1 MSWAGSGTPIQ
12 SNVPDYQKM
21 LQSNLLSSGW
31 SSRGGSERYNSYSH
45 PKSPLSPTPQDTLT
59 NGLSYSDSVHRPH
72 YQSYRPSKYG
82 ITDSTY
88 LEKDFKELSAEDTYS
103 YPKYDSTVSKDTLE
117 RPRYDI
123 KDTLERPHKYD
134 SSSELYQRKY
144 SSYTVSHGEDID
156 GPINDNNWASPPKSA
171 PSDIPSSVYT
181 APVKSR
187 SSVTDGADYVRDSRK
202 SSTLYEDKY
211 YSDND
216 AVTRSSKSRS
226 RYGGDLKYMTGDLRQ
241 WQRGHMDTY
250 RETSPSTQQTS
261 LDSSYWTNTRGFTYS
276 GNSKGETNGGFD
288 SLFKNIDDNPRKWA
302 SVSKAAD
309 DIIKE
314 KDTLVEK
321 LKMQVMRLEE
331 DNKQYEGKLKRAVL
345 NGEGGEGE
353 AYKQIQELELKNA
366 QLKAENA
373 EIRTKK
379 NAELDE
385 LEMKLGATEQ
395 EVDQLR
401 AILRKRGSGP
411 EYSNSQF
418 YELDRE
424 KEDWKRKYLEMF
436 DNHSQMKEKLDEL
449 QSYLSDLP
457 TVEESMKNV
466 QELQSLREKIQ
477 FQEGRI
483 EELQQRLYEGKKA
496 LTSREVQIQELEQKE
511 KRLAG
516 QVAVVTGEIDR
527 IKSEGE
533 GAELHKCEEQ
543 LQRVKHENERLAID
557 LDKAKKLL
565 EMSHRKLRHSEVKHQ
580 NEVKQLQERL
590 THEEESVEALRG
602 DCRMKEENIKKLK
615 RSMKELSSKNQDL
628 MEQILII
635 REQLKTLEEQVADE
649 NQKIQRQF
657 TQELSM
663 CYHELQSLVQVC
675 VQRAE
680 GNDPNMSLLL
690 GVRAPSELETGQE
703 NKEQEAHTL
712 KQWLGKVK
720 ELRAEIEGLRG
731 LICNK
736 YAEDLGDN
744 MNCVTQ

>member
-1 MSWAGSGTPIQ
+1 
-12 SNVPDYQKM
+12 M

-31 SSRGGSERYNSYSH
+31 SSRGGGSDRYNSYH
-45 PKSPLSPTPQDTLT
+45 PKSPLSPTPQDNLT
-59 NGLSYSDSVHRPH
+59 NGLPYSDTTHRSH

-82 ITDSTY
+82 INDPTY
-88 LEKDFKELSAEDTYS
+88 LDKDFKELSTEESYTYP
-103 YPKYDSTVSKDTLE
+103 PKYEIASMKDPLD
-117 RPRYDI
+117 RPRYDV
-123 KDTLERPHKYD
+123 KDTLNPPGKYEPPSD
-134 SSSELYQRKY
+134 LYQRKY
-144 SSYTVSHGEDID
+144 SSYSASRGEDID
-156 GPINDNNWASPPKSA
+156 GPIDDSNWASPPKSA
-171 PSDIPSSVYT
+171 PSDIASSVYT
-181 APVKSR
+181 GPVR
-187 SSVTDGADYVRDSRK
+187 LRSVTDGPEYIRDRK

-216 AVTRSSKSRS
+216 AAVRSSKSRS
-226 RYGGDLKYMTGDLRQ
+226 RYVSDLKYTSGDLRQ
-241 WQRGHMDTY
+241 WQRGHLDTY
-250 RETSPSTQQTS
+250 GETSASNQIWPSISSSFQTPS
-261 LDSSYWTNTRGFTYS
+261 FSSYWTNTRDYSHS
-276 GNSKGETNGGFD
+276 GNSKGETNGGLD
-288 SLFKNIDDNPRKWA
+288 SLFKHIDDNPRKWA

-314 KDTLVEK
+314 KDTMIEK
-321 LKMQVMRLEE
+321 LKVQVMRLEE

-401 AILRKRGSGP
+401 AAMRKRGSGP
-411 EYSNSQF
+411 EYSDSQF
-418 YELDRE
+418 YELERE
-424 KEDWKRKYLEMF
+424 MEDWKRKYLEMF
-436 DNHSQMKEKLDEL
+436 DNHRQMKEKLDEL

-457 TVEESMKNV
+457 TVEESMKNI
-466 QELQSLREKIQ
+466 QELQSLREKTK
-477 FQEGRI
+477 FQESRV

-496 LTSREVQIQELEQKE
+496 LTSREVQIQELEHKE

-516 QVAVVTGEIDR
+516 QVAMVTEEINR

-533 GAELHKCEEQ
+533 GAELHKCEDQ
-543 LQRVKHENERLAID
+543 LHKVKLENERLAVD

-565 EMSHRKLRHSEVKHQ
+565 ETSHRKLRHLEVKHQ
-580 NEVKQLQERL
+580 NEMKGLQERL
-590 THEEESVEALRG
+590 THEEESVEVMRE
-602 DCRMKEENIKKLK
+602 DCRMKEESIKKLR
-615 RSMKELSSKNQDL
+615 RSMKELGSKNQDL

-635 REQLKTLEEQVADE
+635 REQLKTLEEQAADE
-649 NQKIQRQF
+649 NQKIQRHF
-657 TQELSM
+657 TQELSL

-690 GVRAPSELETGQE
+690 GVRAPSEIETGQAT
-703 NKEQEAHTL
+703 KDQEAQTL

-720 ELRAEIEGLRG
+720 ELRSEIEGLRG

>member
-1 MSWAGSGTPIQ
+1 MCSGTLAMSWTGSGTPIQ

-21 LQSNLLSSGW
+21 LQSNLLSTGW
-31 SSRGGSERYNSYSH
+31 SSRGSSDRYNAYSH
-45 PKSPLSPTPQDTLT
+45 SQSPLSHTPQDGLP
-59 NGLSYSDSVHRPH
+59 NGLPYSDTTHRPQ
-72 YQSYRPSKYG
+72 YQSYRPFNYG
-82 ITDSTY
+82 ISEPSY
-88 LEKDFKELSAEDTYS
+88 LDKDFKELSAEDTYT
-103 YPKYDSTVSKDTLE
+103 YPKYDSTISKDPLE
-117 RPRYDI
+117 RPRYDS
-123 KDTLERPHKYD
+123 KGSLDRPSKYEPSND
-134 SSSELYQRKY
+134 LYQRKY
-144 SSYTVSHGEDID
+144 SSYSASRGDDID
-156 GPINDNNWASPPKSA
+156 GPIEDTNWASPPKST
-171 PSDIPSSVYT
+171 PTDIPSSLY
-181 APVKSR
+181 APPVRSR
-187 SSVTDGADYVRDSRK
+187 TSVTDAPDFIRERK

-211 YSDND
+211 YSDNE
-216 AVTRSSKSRS
+216 AVSGGSKTRS
-226 RYGGDLKYMTGDLRQ
+226 RYGSDLKYMSGDLRQ
-241 WQRGHMDTY
+241 WQRGHLDSY
-250 RETSPSTQQTS
+250 GETNSPSSQRTP
-261 LDSSYWTNTRGFTYS
+261 
-276 GNSKGETNGGFD
+276 KAAETNGGLD
-288 SLFKNIDDNPRKWA
+288 SLLKHIDDNPRKWT

-309 DIIKE
+309 DIHKE
-314 KDTLVEK
+314 KDSLIEK

-345 NGEGGEGE
+345 NGEGGDGE
-353 AYKQIQELELKNA
+353 SYKQIQELELKNA

-401 AILRKRGSGP
+401 AALRKRGSGP
-411 EYSNSQF
+411 EYSDAQF
-418 YELDRE
+418 YELERE

-436 DNHSQMKEKLDEL
+436 DNHGQMKEKLDEL
-449 QSYLSDLP
+449 QSYLSALP
-457 TVEESMKNV
+457 TVEESLKNV
-466 QELQSLREKIQ
+466 QELHSLREKTQ
-477 FQEGRI
+477 FQENRI
-483 EELQQRLYEGKKA
+483 EELQQRLYQGKKA
-496 LTSREVQIQELEQKE
+496 LTSREVQIQELEHKE

-516 QVAVVTGEIDR
+516 QVAVVTEEIDR

-533 GAELHKCEEQ
+533 GAELQKCEDQ
-543 LQRVKHENERLAID
+543 LQRVKLENERLAVD

-565 EMSHRKLRHSEVKHQ
+565 ETSYRKLRHSEVKSQ
-580 NEVKQLQERL
+580 NEMKQLQERL

-602 DCRMKEENIKKLK
+602 DCRMKEETIKKLK
-615 RSMKELSSKNQDL
+615 RSMKEMGSKNQDL

-635 REQLKTLEEQVADE
+635 REQLKTLEEQMADE

-690 GVRAPSELETGQE
+690 GVRAPSELESGQA
-703 NKEQEAHTL
+703 NKDQEAHTL

>member
-1 MSWAGSGTPIQ
+1 MQFNSFVLLLQRTP
-12 SNVPDYQKM
+12 K
-21 LQSNLLSSGW
+21 
-31 SSRGGSERYNSYSH
+31 
-45 PKSPLSPTPQDTLT
+45 
-59 NGLSYSDSVHRPH
+59 
-72 YQSYRPSKYG
+72 
-82 ITDSTY
+82 
-88 LEKDFKELSAEDTYS
+88 A
-103 YPKYDSTVSKDTLE
+103 
-117 RPRYDI
+117 
-123 KDTLERPHKYD
+123 
-134 SSSELYQRKY
+134 
-144 SSYTVSHGEDID
+144 
-156 GPINDNNWASPPKSA
+156 
-171 PSDIPSSVYT
+171 
-181 APVKSR
+181 
-187 SSVTDGADYVRDSRK
+187 
-202 SSTLYEDKY
+202 
-211 YSDND
+211 
-216 AVTRSSKSRS
+216 
-226 RYGGDLKYMTGDLRQ
+226 
-241 WQRGHMDTY
+241 
-250 RETSPSTQQTS
+250 
-261 LDSSYWTNTRGFTYS
+261 
-276 GNSKGETNGGFD
+276 GETNGGLD
-288 SLFKNIDDNPRKWA
+288 SLLKHIDDNPRKWS

-309 DIIKE
+309 DIHKE
-314 KDTLVEK
+314 KDSLIEK

-353 AYKQIQELELKNA
+353 SYKQIQELELKNA

-401 AILRKRGSGP
+401 AALRKRGSGP
-411 EYSNSQF
+411 EYSDSQF
-418 YELDRE
+418 YELERE

-436 DNHSQMKEKLDEL
+436 DNHGQMKEKLDEL
-449 QSYLSDLP
+449 QSYLSALP
-457 TVEESMKNV
+457 TVEESLKNV
-466 QELQSLREKIQ
+466 QELHSLREKTQ
-477 FQEGRI
+477 FQESRI
-483 EELQQRLYEGKKA
+483 EELQQRLYQGKKA
-496 LTSREVQIQELEQKE
+496 LTSREVQIQELEHKE

-516 QVAVVTGEIDR
+516 QVAVVTEEIDR

-533 GAELHKCEEQ
+533 GAELQKCEDQ
-543 LQRVKHENERLAID
+543 LKRVKLENERLAVD

-565 EMSHRKLRHSEVKHQ
+565 ETSHRKLRHSEVKSQ
-580 NEVKQLQERL
+580 NEMKQLQERL

-602 DCRMKEENIKKLK
+602 DCRMKEEIIKKLK
-615 RSMKELSSKNQDL
+615 RSMKEMGSKNQDL

-635 REQLKTLEEQVADE
+635 REQLKTLEEQMADE

-690 GVRAPSELETGQE
+690 GVRAPSELESGQA
-703 NKEQEAHTL
+703 NKDQEAHTL

>member
-1 MSWAGSGTPIQ
+1 MSWTGSGTPIQ
-12 SNVPDYQKM
+12 SNVP
-21 LQSNLLSSGW
+21 GW
-31 SSRGGSERYNSYSH
+31 SSRGSSDRYNSYSH
-45 PKSPLSPTPQDTLT
+45 SQSPLSPTPQDGLP
-59 NGLSYSDSVHRPH
+59 NGLPYSDTTRRPH
-72 YQSYRPSKYG
+72 YQSYRPSNYG
-82 ITDSTY
+82 ISEPSY
-88 LEKDFKELSAEDTYS
+88 LEKDFKELSAEDTYT
-103 YPKYDSTVSKDTLE
+103 YPKYDSTISKDPLE
-117 RPRYDI
+117 RPRYDS
-123 KDTLERPHKYD
+123 KGSLDRPSKYD
-134 SSSELYQRKY
+134 PSNDLYQRKY
-144 SSYTVSHGEDID
+144 SSYSASRGDDID
-156 GPINDNNWASPPKSA
+156 GPIEDTNWASPPKST
-171 PSDIPSSVYT
+171 PTDIPSSLY
-181 APVKSR
+181 APPVRSR
-187 SSVTDGADYVRDSRK
+187 TSVTDAPDFIRERK

-216 AVTRSSKSRS
+216 AVSGGSKTRS
-226 RYGGDLKYMTGDLRQ
+226 RYGSDLKYMSGDLRQ
-241 WQRGHMDTY
+241 WQRGHLDSY
-250 RETSPSTQQTS
+250 GESNSPSSQRTP
-261 LDSSYWTNTRGFTYS
+261 
-276 GNSKGETNGGFD
+276 KAAETNGGLD
-288 SLFKNIDDNPRKWA
+288 SLLKHIDDNPRKWT

-309 DIIKE
+309 DIHKE
-314 KDTLVEK
+314 KDSLIEK

-331 DNKQYEGKLKRAVL
+331 DNKQYEGKLKRA
-345 NGEGGEGE
+345 
-353 AYKQIQELELKNA
+353 ELELKNA

-401 AILRKRGSGP
+401 AALRKRGSGP
-411 EYSNSQF
+411 EYSDAQF
-418 YELDRE
+418 YELERE

-436 DNHSQMKEKLDEL
+436 DNHGQMKEKLDEL
-449 QSYLSDLP
+449 QSYLSALP
-457 TVEESMKNV
+457 TVEESLKNV
-466 QELQSLREKIQ
+466 QEISFIHLHSLREKTQ
-477 FQEGRI
+477 FQESRI
-483 EELQQRLYEGKKA
+483 EELQQRLYQGKKA
-496 LTSREVQIQELEQKE
+496 LTSREVQIQELEHKE

-516 QVAVVTGEIDR
+516 QVAVVTEEIDR

-533 GAELHKCEEQ
+533 GAELQKCEDQ
-543 LQRVKHENERLAID
+543 LQRVKLENERLAVD

-565 EMSHRKLRHSEVKHQ
+565 ETSYRKLRHSEVKGQ
-580 NEVKQLQERL
+580 NEMKQLQERL

-602 DCRMKEENIKKLK
+602 DCRMKEETMKKLK
-615 RSMKELSSKNQDL
+615 RSMKEMESKNQDL

-635 REQLKTLEEQVADE
+635 REQLKTLEEQMADE

-690 GVRAPSELETGQE
+690 GVRAPSELESGQA
-703 NKEQEAHTL
+703 NKDQEAHTL